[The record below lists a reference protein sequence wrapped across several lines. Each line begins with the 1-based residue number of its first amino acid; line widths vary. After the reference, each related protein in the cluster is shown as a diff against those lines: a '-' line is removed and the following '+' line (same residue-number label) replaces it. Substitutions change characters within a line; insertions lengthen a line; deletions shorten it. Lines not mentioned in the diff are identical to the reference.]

1 MLRSSSPQ
9 PVFLTSEASVLL
21 PPAPQVMQPT
31 SSVQDYTPE
40 VRHPNVVTWSSPP
53 RATAQLTSDLR
64 TVFTGPS
71 PIYPATVTV
80 QPTPPVTTVTYQQT
94 PAVSVPPS
102 VASPPDPA
110 TSGVSVLPQP
120 RQVLSVLD
128 R

>member
-1 MLRSSSPQ
+1 MVIASTGNS
-9 PVFLTSEASVLL
+9 LTL
-21 PPAPQVMQPT
+21 
-31 SSVQDYTPE
+31 
-40 VRHPNVVTWSSPP
+40 
-53 RATAQLTSDLR
+53 LTSDLG

-71 PIYPATVTV
+71 TIYPATVTV

-120 RQVLSVLD
+120 RQTTRTLPYAPPMGKRL
-128 R
+128 